1 MIVPFVETSILA
13 LVPGK
18 VKTVPFAS
26 EVTFGWIPVL
36 ARS

>member
-26 EVTFGWIPVL
+26 EVTFEFDTSLV
-36 ARS
+36 RS